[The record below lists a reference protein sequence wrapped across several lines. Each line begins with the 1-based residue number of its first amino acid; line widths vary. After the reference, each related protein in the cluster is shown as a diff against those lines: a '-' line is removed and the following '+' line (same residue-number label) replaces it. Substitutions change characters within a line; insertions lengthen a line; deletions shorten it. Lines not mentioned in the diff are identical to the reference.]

1 MPPPTSESLWYAE
14 AMNRL
19 FSRIVFFS
27 FAGLSLCTNAMERD
41 DYYASVSSV
50 QHGLAP
56 EFRRLLSSCGANAS
70 AIMTLQ
76 PKAESQG
83 SLNDQLV
90 RSFLQESHFGQNV
103 LYCLDAK
110 IERLDAVDD

>member
-1 MPPPTSESLWYAE
+1 MLSHTCKGLWYAA

-19 FSRIVFFS
+19 FSTIVVS
-27 FAGLSLCTNAMERD
+27 SIAGSSLCLHAIERD

-50 QHGLAP
+50 QHGLAS

-70 AIMTLQ
+70 TIMTLQ
-76 PKAESQG
+76 AKAESQG

-90 RSFLQESHFGQNV
+90 RSFLRESHFGQNV
-103 LYCLDAK
+103 LFCLDAK
-110 IERLDAVDD
+110 IERLNAVDD

>member
-1 MPPPTSESLWYAE
+1 MPSHTSESLWYAE
-14 AMNRL
+14 QMIRL
-19 FSRIVFFS
+19 FSTIVFFS
-27 FAGLSLCTNAMERD
+27 FAGLSLCTDAMDRD

-50 QHGLAP
+50 QYGLAP

-76 PKAESQG
+76 AKAESRG

>member
-1 MPPPTSESLWYAE
+1 MPSHTSESLWYAE

-19 FSRIVFFS
+19 FSTIVFFS
-27 FAGLSLCTNAMERD
+27 FAGLPLCTHAMERD

-70 AIMTLQ
+70 TIMTLQ
-76 PKAESQG
+76 AKAESQG

-90 RSFLQESHFGQNV
+90 RSFLQQSHFGQNV

-110 IERLDAVDD
+110 IERLDAVDK

>member
-1 MPPPTSESLWYAE
+1 MPPPTNESLWYAK

-19 FSRIVFFS
+19 SSAIVFFS

-70 AIMTLQ
+70 TIMTLQ
-76 PKAESQG
+76 AKAEAQG

-103 LYCLDAK
+103 LYCLNAK
-110 IERLDAVDD
+110 IERLDAVDN

>member
-14 AMNRL
+14 GMNRL
-19 FSRIVFFS
+19 FSTIVFSS
-27 FAGLSLCTNAMERD
+27 FTGLSLCTNAMERD
-41 DYYASVSSV
+41 DYYGSVSSV
-50 QHGLAP
+50 QHGLAS

-70 AIMTLQ
+70 TIMTLQ
-76 PKAESQG
+76 AKAESQG

-90 RSFLQESHFGQNV
+90 RSFLKESHFGQNI

>member
-1 MPPPTSESLWYAE
+1 MDKLLTS
-14 AMNRL
+14 
-19 FSRIVFFS
+19 IFFL
-27 FAGLSLCTNAMERD
+27 AITGLSLYLQAMDRD

-70 AIMTLQ
+70 TIMDLQ
-76 PKAESQG
+76 AKAESQG

-90 RSFLQESHFGQNV
+90 RSFLQESHFGQSV